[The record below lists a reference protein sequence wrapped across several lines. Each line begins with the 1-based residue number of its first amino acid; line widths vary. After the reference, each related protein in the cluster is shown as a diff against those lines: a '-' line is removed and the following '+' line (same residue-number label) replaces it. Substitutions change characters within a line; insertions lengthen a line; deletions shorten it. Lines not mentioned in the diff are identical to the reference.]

1 MTATTDRTLGYGMII
16 AIIIGYAIVA
26 GVVLGL
32 LSNAYNIPASVRG
45 GFIGGSTGIPG
56 MMLLRKR
63 RKGQAG

>member
-1 MTATTDRTLGYGMII
+1 MII

-45 GFIGGSTGIPG
+45 GFLGGTTGILG
-56 MMLLRKR
+56 MMLPRKR
-63 RKGQAG
+63 RKGHAG